1 MDMLH
6 VVNHIFLIQVNK
18 RLGYSIFCFL
28 CIFCRSVV
36 CLFGLFR
43 LAIRLSILPRFMNS
57 DYLRE
62 RPFNLKGWGYAF
74 FYEKNILIPNVAEKN
89 ILILVEEKKII

>member
-6 VVNHIFLIQVNK
+6 VDNHIFLIQVNK
-18 RLGYSIFCFL
+18 PLGYSIFCFM
-28 CIFCRSVV
+28 CMFCRSVV

-62 RPFNLKGWGYAF
+62 RPFNLKGGGGLCF
-74 FYEKNILIPNVAEKN
+74 SS
-89 ILILVEEKKII
+89 KKIF